1 MGLVGLYV
9 GLVGLYWKPSGRS
22 LMESSS
28 EVDVPEESVSDW
40 YEFLSERY
48 DPVSEWQDGD

>member
-48 DPVSEWQDGD
+48 DSVFEWQDGD